1 MPRLALE
8 KLFVK
13 ANVFNR
19 LEESQ
24 SSSLWDTLSTS
35 TNQALLKINLYYD
48 KAWWDKDKTAF
59 PTVEFGPNFSNLP
72 TGSIYPFYS
81 LDNELTAALEAQRL
95 AKKYGIEFNEQQQ
108 KKIDEINQS
117 KYDKPAALTIYCDY
131 LNINFWSA
139 LQNTGPEFS
148 SDMQQESNETKPQTI
163 YAASQAVVKQASTFF
178 KEIFNT
184 SYIPEPV
191 FTSARVWQG
200 STTFDVKDSE
210 QFGFG
215 VHQWGIGAND
225 REVIA
230 RLAQPFGDDQAIFT
244 CNEAYS
250 DYQGWVEGFLR
261 STNVMLEKGFDL
273 DAYDKIF
280 KAENSG
286 ISANAAAE
294 SQYDDKVKEMVIQYI
309 IDEQTTKTPVIDLK
323 KTQVKVKS

>member
-1 MPRLALE
+1 LE

-19 LEESQ
+19 LEESEA
-24 SSSLWDTLSTS
+24 LWDTLSTT

-59 PTVEFGPNFSNLP
+59 PTVDFGPSFADLP
-72 TGSIYPFYS
+72 TGSVYPFYS

-95 AKKYGIEFNEQQQ
+95 AKKYDIEFNEQQQ

-148 SDMQQESNETKPQTI
+148 SDMQKESNESQPKTV

-191 FTSARVWQG
+191 FTSARIWQG
-200 STTFDVKDSE
+200 STTFNVKDSE
-210 QFGFG
+210 QFGYG
-215 VHQWGIGAND
+215 VHQWGIGADD

-230 RLAQPFGDDQAIFT
+230 RLAQPFGDEQAIFT

-250 DYQGWVEGFLR
+250 DYQGWVEGALR
-261 STNVMLEKGFDL
+261 STNVMLEKGFTL
-273 DAYDKIF
+273 DAYNEVF
-280 KAENSG
+280 KKENSG
-286 ISANAAAE
+286 ISANVLAE
-294 SQYDDKVKEMVIQYI
+294 NEYDDRIKAMFIKYFNQ
-309 IDEQTTKTPVIDLK
+309 
-323 KTQVKVKS
+323 